1 MLVTSLC
8 ILGPS
13 QCYCKSMQY
22 QGFDHKFNIGQA
34 MVSLKLELSTIAQ
47 DGGGGGSGAHIVRVT
62 DTLL

>member
-1 MLVTSLC
+1 
-8 ILGPS
+8 
-13 QCYCKSMQY
+13 MQY

-47 DGGGGGSGAHIVRVT
+47 DGGGGEWGSYCKG